1 MILEKSAAGQGMK
14 RAVVS
19 GERRGWGGISTGGEK
34 LVYKQKLRKYITNC
48 NGESEPLAAWST
60 LGESGLFNHPRES
73 NPRHLLC
80 YIVTRK
86 LRFYKWSRGEI
97 EPATSVPF
105 TLPCYKLRRYNWT
118 DYFEKKVIN
127 ISLNKRD
134 RIFATQYWKTLK
146 YLHYFHEIPSLRY
159 KLDDII

>member
-1 MILEKSAAGQGMK
+1 MK

-19 GERRGWGGISTGGEK
+19 GEEAETGISTGGEK

-60 LGESGLFNHPRES
+60 PGESGLFNRPRES

-97 EPATSVPF
+97 EPQRACL
-105 TLPCYKLRRYNWT
+105 LPYLA
-118 DYFEKKVIN
+118 IN
-127 ISLNKRD
+127 C
-134 RIFATQYWKTLK
+134 
-146 YLHYFHEIPSLRY
+146 E
-159 KLDDII
+159 DIIGPIISKRGDQYIT